1 MSKEIKSHILLP
13 KFILKNFADTNGS
26 LHCFSAIKNK
36 LYLSRPASYNTQEG
50 RHSENMESFLN
61 SEIEAPLSNALA
73 ELKKWLRGQT
83 TTYHFYADVFMKYLW
98 ALLARSPEMV
108 DDTNKNL
115 MKFGVSTQQQLNDI
129 IVGEAY
135 NLAQSDT
142 DFANCRLQIMLNT
155 NLREFVL
162 PASGACTYFNVKD
175 ESKHFVIILH
185 PRIAID
191 IQAQTPQTTMVV
203 VTVGLWYVDLM
214 NQFSFLQCKKDLIAS
229 NDAILR
235 YVTGEGAEL
244 YKKIYRDVK

>member
-13 KFILKNFADTNGS
+13 KFILKNFADSNGS
-26 LHCFSAIKNK
+26 LHCYDIAKNSF
-36 LYLSRPASYNTQEG
+36 YLSRPSSYNTQVG
-50 RHSENMESFLN
+50 RHSEDMENFLN
-61 SEIEAPLSNALA
+61 VEIEAPLSSALA

-108 DDTNKNL
+108 DDTNKNI
-115 MKFGVSTQQQLNDI
+115 MKFGTSTQQQLNDI

-135 NLAQSDT
+135 NLAQNDT
-142 DFANCRLQIMLNT
+142 DFANVRMQIILNT

-162 PASGACTYFNVKD
+162 PASGACTYFHVKD
-175 ESKHFVIILH
+175 ESTHFVIILH

-191 IQAQTPQTTMVV
+191 IQTQTPHTTMAIG
-203 VTVGLWYVDLM
+203 TIDLRYVDLI

-244 YKKIYRDVK
+244 YKKAIS

>member
-1 MSKEIKSHILLP
+1 MDKEIKSHILLP
-13 KFILKNFADTNGS
+13 KFILKNFADDNGF
-26 LHCFSAIKNK
+26 LHCYDVVKNSFR
-36 LYLSRPASYNTQEG
+36 LSKPSSYNTQAG
-50 RHSENMESFLN
+50 RHSEDMENFLN
-61 SEIEAPLSNALA
+61 TEIEAPLSNALA

-98 ALLARSPEMV
+98 ALLARSSEMV
-108 DDTNKNL
+108 DETNINL
-115 MKFGVSTQQQLNDI
+115 RKFALSTQQQLNDI

-135 NLAQSDT
+135 NLAQNDP
-142 DFANCRLQIMLNT
+142 DFANVRMQIILNT

-162 PASGACTYFNVKD
+162 PASGACTYFHVKE
-175 ESKHFVIILH
+175 ESTHFVVISH

-191 IQAQTPQTTMVV
+191 IQTQTPHTTMVIG
-203 VTVGLWYVDLM
+203 TVDLWYVDLM

-244 YKKIYRDVK
+244 YKKAIS